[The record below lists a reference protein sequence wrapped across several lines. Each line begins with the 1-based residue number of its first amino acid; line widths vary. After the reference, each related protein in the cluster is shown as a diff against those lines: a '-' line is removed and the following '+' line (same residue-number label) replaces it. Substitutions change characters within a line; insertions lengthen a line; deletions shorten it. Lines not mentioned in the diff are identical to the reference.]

1 MGYDHSWKL
10 EVPFTETFIKEVN
23 QVIKK
28 YENILEHA
36 SVNEDAILLNGLDDM
51 GYETFH
57 LRPKQGNWCKTDARE
72 YDEPVCMILLLAVY
86 HFGEN
91 FHLGSAGLA
100 VDKEQ
105 FKNHQFYGYWNE
117 ALDEVEKM
125 FGYTFDVTEDIDED
139 EEEEDEEYKQWYSV
153 KFVPKK

>member
-10 EVPFTETFIKEVN
+10 DVPFTEVFLNDVNKVVEKYKE
-23 QVIKK
+23 
-28 YENILEHA
+28 ILE
-36 SVNEDAILLNGLDDM
+36 SVTVSEDAILFNGVDEK

-72 YDEPVCMILLLAVY
+72 YDEPVCMILLLAIY
-86 HFGEN
+86 HFEEH
-91 FHLGSAGLA
+91 FYVGSAGLSL
-100 VDKEQ
+100 DKEQ

-117 ALDEVEKM
+117 ALEEVEKM
-125 FGYTFDVTEDIDED
+125 FGYTFDVIEDIDED
-139 EEEEDEEYKQWYSV
+139 EEEEDEEYKQWYSA